1 MPLVFIAKQVGS
13 TAEQIAS
20 LKDELKE
27 AQRIRNNKLEYDV
40 VAREIMQL
48 EERSTYHEYDCPYY
62 WYQQLYLIVIS

>member
-1 MPLVFIAKQVGS
+1 MHLVFIAKQVGS

-48 EERSTYHEYDCPYY
+48 EERSTYHEYDCLDY
-62 WYQQLYLIVIS
+62 

>member
-1 MPLVFIAKQVGS
+1 MHLVFIAKQVGS

-48 EERSTYHEYDCPYY
+48 EERSIYHEYDCLDY

>member
-1 MPLVFIAKQVGS
+1 MGWLTFYDAVIAKQVGS

-48 EERSTYHEYDCPYY
+48 EERATYHE
-62 WYQQLYLIVIS
+62 